1 VTAALRTTPALG
13 WRPLMRRGDSPYG
26 AGCSTTM
33 PRWRRPAPP
42 SPLPLGR
49 RAVTRTTFAL
59 SQLSNL
65 DYFHPNPAGQRLLA
79 DTTWRAAYWA

>member
-1 VTAALRTTPALG
+1 
-13 WRPLMRRGDSPYG
+13 
-26 AGCSTTM
+26 
-33 PRWRRPAPP
+33 
-42 SPLPLGR
+42 
-49 RAVTRTTFAL
+49 VTRTTFAL